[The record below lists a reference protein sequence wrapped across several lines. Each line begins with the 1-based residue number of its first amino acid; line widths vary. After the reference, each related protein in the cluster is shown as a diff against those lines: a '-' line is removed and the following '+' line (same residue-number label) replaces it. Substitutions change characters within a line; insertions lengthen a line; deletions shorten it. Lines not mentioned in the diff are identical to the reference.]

1 MDSELQSLSLDNP
14 GLGELELDTT
24 LRVKTREV
32 LGFCLVISSVFQSM
46 FLFLFFPI
54 NDCLI
59 VFKECCR

>member
-1 MDSELQSLSLDNP
+1 MGSELQSLSLDNP

-24 LRVKTREV
+24 LGVKTREV

-54 NDCLI
+54 NDC
-59 VFKECCR
+59 